1 MDDKKFTILLLALFS
16 FLITTGQQKHTDNHI
31 FKNGEVENPDPSAFD
46 IYKENTKTAEELP
59 EMDIF
64 LAFGQSNMAG
74 RAPIEPSIAGTLENV
89 KLLAVGDN
97 WVDAANPM
105 NRYSTIITSTSNE
118 RVGPSY
124 SFAKAMARH
133 TGRVIG
139 MVVNARGGTAIQE
152 FIPGGLYY
160 DANIARIQQAKPF
173 GTIKGI
179 IWHQGESNN
188 GDDLYLYR
196 LDTLVTTYREAIGEK
211 VFFVA
216 GELGGWNSDGG
227 STPKYRRFNER
238 IPGMLTVVD
247 HADYVLNTGLTH
259 IGDYT
264 HFNLPS
270 QILLGQRYAQKM
282 LDVLYGIDISII
294 DINLTGTGF
303 IIIDNKE
310 EERITSINDFSY
322 TFETGSDVE
331 LTIEAGEAKLFTKLL
346 IDETEITEA
355 VGLNSYTHILSV
367 TEDQTMAI
375 SIETESEGSVGI
387 REHSHL
393 LRVYPN
399 PATSILN
406 IDNSSNAR
414 IESIKIFGLQGN
426 LVYQDHS
433 GQLQIDISPFPKG
446 LYIIS
451 INDVT
456 NIRFIKQ

>member
-1 MDDKKFTILLLALFS
+1 MDDKKFTIFLFALLS
-16 FLITTGQQKHTDNHI
+16 FLITTGQQNSHANQI
-31 FKNGEVENPDPSAFD
+31 FKTRHVENSDTSVLVLNGQNVKTSA
-46 IYKENTKTAEELP
+46 ELP

-74 RAPIEPSIAGTLENV
+74 RAPVERSVIGTLENV

-105 NRYSTIITSTSNE
+105 NRYSTIITSTTNE

-139 MVVNARGGTAIQE
+139 MLVNARGGTAIQE

-173 GTIKGI
+173 GTLKGI

-211 VFFVA
+211 VYFVA

-238 IPGMLTVVD
+238 IPGMLTVVE
-247 HADYVLNTGLTH
+247 HADYVLNTDLTH

-282 LDVLYGIDISII
+282 LAVVYEMDISII

-303 IIIDNKE
+303 IIIDNKD

-331 LTIEAGEAKLFTKLL
+331 LSIQAGDAKLFTKLV
-346 IDETEITEA
+346 IDGVEITEA
-355 VGLNSYTHILSV
+355 VGLNSYTHSLSV
-367 TEDQTMAI
+367 TEDQTINI
-375 SIETESEGSVGI
+375 SIETESDGSVGI
-387 REHSHL
+387 LEQKHL

-399 PATSILN
+399 PATSTIK
-406 IDNSSNAR
+406 IDNPSDLKIDSV
-414 IESIKIFGLQGN
+414 KIFGAQGN
-426 LVYQDHS
+426 IVYQDIS
-433 GQLQIDISPFPKG
+433 GKLEIDITSYPKG
-446 LYIIS
+446 IYIIS
-451 INDVT
+451 INDE
-456 NIRFIKQ
+456 RKLQFIKY